1 MGADGGTSS
10 RVVDISSTTAEFQL
24 FTPIETQALSGYGFP
39 MKTRI
44 PTLLCLTITS
54 MLFGGGAAI
63 SDTIAAG
70 AQENPRTSPHY
81 DVRDRANYR
90 DPQASYWEGFELKN
104 EGDCDAAIERLRPL
118 ARNGRGYESAQHAYG
133 LCLLSLGGLPAERGA
148 AFNAEQVSNNQQF
161 QDGRMWVLRAANAG
175 NFQAQR
181 TVLALYAANMGPD
194 DNPVELGKWLR
205 LYDVN
210 PLRLTLGVIE
220 RDDGLRTY
228 LKDTLARSDFLA
240 GKELARNWTPTF
252 WAPPG
257 VQY

>member
-1 MGADGGTSS
+1 
-10 RVVDISSTTAEFQL
+10 L
-24 FTPIETQALSGYGFP
+24 TPIETKALSGYGFH

-44 PTLLCLTITS
+44 PTLFCLLVTGVLLNPGS
-54 MLFGGGAAI
+54 FVGGVFAAD
-63 SDTIAAG
+63 S
-70 AQENPRTSPHY
+70 QEDPRRSPHY

-104 EGDCDAAIERLRPL
+104 EGDCTSAIERLRPL
-118 ARNGRGYESAQHAYG
+118 ARNGRGYESAQHAFG

-148 AFNAEQVSNNQQF
+148 TFDADQVSSNQQF

-181 TVLALYAANMGPD
+181 TILALYAANMGPD
-194 DNPVELGKWLR
+194 TNPVELGKWLR

-210 PLRLTLGVIE
+210 PLRLTLGAVE
-220 RDDGLRTY
+220 QNDGLRTH
-228 LKDTLARSDFLA
+228 LKQTLARSDLLA
-240 GKELARNWTPTF
+240 GKELARNWTPTY

>member
-1 MGADGGTSS
+1 
-10 RVVDISSTTAEFQL
+10 
-24 FTPIETQALSGYGFP
+24 
-39 MKTRI
+39 MKMRI
-44 PTLLCLTITS
+44 PTLLCLLITT
-54 MLFGGGAAI
+54 LFLSSGFLAKTAL
-63 SDTIAAG
+63 AAG
-70 AQENPRTSPHY
+70 GQENPRTSPHY
-81 DVRDRANYR
+81 DVRERANYR

-148 AFNAEQVSNNQQF
+148 TFDADQVSSNQQF

-175 NFQAQR
+175 HFQAQR

-194 DNPVELGKWLR
+194 TNPVELGKWLR

-210 PLRLTLGVIE
+210 PLRLTLGAIE
-220 RDDGLRTY
+220 QDDGLRTY
-228 LKDTLARSDFLA
+228 LKETLARSDFLA
-240 GKELARNWTPTF
+240 GKALARNWTPTF